1 MHINILFCSKLG
13 EGDGS
18 NKAILRGVIQFIS
31 DSNLGNFLFITKDGK
46 FLAFYWLNLQK
57 IIEEQSGCNAT
68 SQAGFEERGTK
79 KELSIGCCI
88 PSNMCSE
95 FYSFSNYGFSFENF
109 FKMYQ

>member
-1 MHINILFCSKLG
+1 MHINILFCSKPG

-57 IIEEQSGCNAT
+57 ITEKQSGYSAT
-68 SQAGFEERGTK
+68 SRAGFEEMGTK
-79 KELSIGCCI
+79 KGLSMGFFI
-88 PSNMCSE
+88 PSKHVC
-95 FYSFSNYGFSFENF
+95 
-109 FKMYQ
+109 